1 LLRLMRFAEISLT
14 MSKQRDHSGI
24 GPPHGRAAYVVEI
37 KDVTK
42 RFPRVTANK
51 RVTMRVSRGEVH
63 ALVGENG
70 AGKSTLMNILYGML
84 RPDEGQVVV
93 RGRALP
99 TEQGYLGLDYGIGMI
114 HQHFMLIG
122 RFTVL
127 ENIILG
133 AEPRRG
139 ILLDMTTARRRVED
153 LMNDYGI
160 EVDPDAL
167 IDDLS
172 VGEEQRV
179 EILKVL
185 YRNADIIIMDEPT
198 AALTPQETA
207 RLFDTLRRLTADG
220 RTVVFIT
227 HKLEEVMAV
236 ASTVTVMREGCVVD
250 SIPASE
256 TGVAGLA
263 EMMVGRKMETVLE
276 RKRPPADDMVLKA
289 EGISLISK
297 KGQRLLTDISFT
309 IRRGEVF
316 GICGVDGNGQDEL
329 FDIITGLARPD
340 TGTLEFLGRD
350 IRSMPTLQRAEA
362 GLAHIPPDRI
372 KMGLV
377 GEFDIEENLILGR
390 HNERQFSG
398 PVFLRHDAIRANA
411 TRLIAQFGV
420 EPAVPSMSAEL
431 LSGGNQQ
438 KVIVARELSRDPELL
453 IASQPTRGLDIGA
466 AGMIHR
472 LLVEHADRGKSVLL
486 ISADLAEVM
495 SLSDRIGVM
504 YRGRIVGVVGRGDA
518 TEENL
523 GLMMAGVER

>member
-1 LLRLMRFAEISLT
+1 
-14 MSKQRDHSGI
+14 MSTRSDHPGI
-24 GPPHGRAAYVVEI
+24 ESPDTSDSYVVEI
-37 KDVTK
+37 ENVTK
-42 RFPRVTANK
+42 RFPRIAANRHVTL
-51 RVTMRVSRGEVH
+51 RVRRGEVH

-70 AGKSTLMNILYGML
+70 AGKSTLMNVLYGML
-84 RPDEGQVVV
+84 RPDEGRVVV
-93 RGRALP
+93 RGNALP
-99 TEQGYLGLDYGIGMI
+99 TERGYLGLDHGIGMI

-133 AEPRRG
+133 AEPKKG
-139 ILLDMTTARRRVED
+139 MLLDLATARRRVED
-153 LMNDYGI
+153 LMSDYGI
-160 EVDPDAL
+160 EVDLDTR

-198 AALTPQETA
+198 AVLTPRETG

-236 ASTVTVMREGCVVD
+236 ASTVTVMREGRVVG
-250 SIPASE
+250 SMPTSE
-256 TGVAGLA
+256 TDVASLA
-263 EMMVGRKMETVLE
+263 EMMVGRKMEAALE
-276 RKRPPADDMVLKA
+276 RKRPPGDETVLKV

-309 IRRGEVF
+309 IHRGEIF

-329 FDIITGLARPD
+329 FEVITGLAKPD
-340 TGTLEFLGRD
+340 AGRLEFLGLD
-350 IRSMPTLQRAEA
+350 IRSMPTLERAEA

-398 PVFLRHDAIRANA
+398 PVFLRCDDIRANA
-411 TRLIAQFGV
+411 IRLIGQFGI
-420 EPAVPSMSAEL
+420 EPPVPSMSARL

-438 KVIVARELSRDPELL
+438 KVIVARELSRAPELL
-453 IASQPTRGLDIGA
+453 LASQPTRGLDIGA

-504 YRGRIVGVVGRGDA
+504 YRGSIVGVVGRGDA